1 MSPRPANPKM
11 IRYALLITV
20 QSVIVSHHT
29 AAYLYNSSFSQSRFS
44 YTFRSEKGNFLADFH
59 YYVQL
64 VMSPT
69 TDKVT
74 REKVQMLGT
83 V

>member
-1 MSPRPANPKM
+1 M

-29 AAYLYNSSFSQSRFS
+29 AAYLYNFSFSQSRFS

-59 YYVQL
+59 YYV
-64 VMSPT
+64 
-69 TDKVT
+69 
-74 REKVQMLGT
+74 
-83 V
+83 